1 MHCSKQSE
9 NLISKSDRSGRGMK
23 YAVLNGALFRSAS
36 FHPKWALSRSNA
48 VLWAYYTGFVKQAGY
63 TDEFLTLWDLSRD
76 QRVLKIIPP
85 RRILIFIAYRFPRV
99 SFRVI
104 YDPLKNCAKIQSNSN
119 SSPFVSRKYSFLVF
133 QAYFKNVSLKIAR
146 ITVR

>member
-36 FHPKWALSRSNA
+36 FHPKWALSLSFECSFMG
-48 VLWAYYTGFVKQAGY
+48 VLHRIRKTGRLHGWIFN
-63 TDEFLTLWDLSRD
+63 TLR
-76 QRVLKIIPP
+76 
-85 RRILIFIAYRFPRV
+85 FIAGSTSIKNNSSTTNINFYRIPRV

-119 SSPFVSRKYSFLVF
+119 SSPFVPRKYSFLVF

>member
-1 MHCSKQSE
+1 MGVLHRIRKT
-9 NLISKSDRSGRGMK
+9 GRLHGRIFNT
-23 YAVLNGALFRSAS
+23 LRFI
-36 FHPKWALSRSNA
+36 
-48 VLWAYYTGFVKQAGY
+48 AGS
-63 TDEFLTLWDLSRD
+63 TSIKK
-76 QRVLKIIPP
+76 VLKIIPP

-119 SSPFVSRKYSFLVF
+119 SSPFVPRKYSFLVF

>member
-36 FHPKWALSRSNA
+36 FHPKWALSLSFECSFMG
-48 VLWAYYTGFVKQAGY
+48 VLHRIRKTGRLHGRIFNTLRFIAGSTSIKNNSSTTNINFY
-63 TDEFLTLWDLSRD
+63 R
-76 QRVLKIIPP
+76 IP
-85 RRILIFIAYRFPRV
+85 RIL
-99 SFRVI
+99 FRVI

-119 SSPFVSRKYSFLVF
+119 SSPFVPRKYSFLVF